1 MKIWNGDEER
11 VIKWIVTEKIPEL
24 YSFNDAMIDIFGE
37 HHPTEYRLLH
47 KFYNYWGDY
56 LYCIIKKC
64 IEKYPNENDFDLATY
79 MCEELLN
86 KRNK

>member
-1 MKIWNGDEER
+1 MIFK
-11 VIKWIVTEKIPEL
+11 EKIKDSINVVYNSINSNN
-24 YSFNDAMIDIFGE
+24 YSSDLFFKV
-37 HHPTEYRLLH
+37 R
-47 KFYNYWGDY
+47 DY
-56 LYCIIKKC
+56 